1 MANHAHQ
8 LVTLHH
14 DRAITTSNVI
24 ASHFGKRH
32 DNVINAIRQTINLC
46 PAEFNHLNFKEV
58 EFLDGKGEM
67 RPAYE
72 LTRDAFMLVAMSFSE
87 ERALQ
92 FKIAYI
98 DAFNRME
105 AALHQQGQT
114 RIFAS
119 LDAVH
124 AQEEIMRAQIGNLK
138 DELLDTLR
146 TQVKLLGKTRKV
158 TGKNKPI
165 LQSDIAQIRSLA
177 AAGMSTSAIAGKM
190 GRSCTTVHY
199 ALRGADVPVPADGQ
213 AALFTVEA

>member
-1 MANHAHQ
+1 MANHTHQ

-14 DRAITTSNVI
+14 DRAITTSDVI

-46 PAEFNHLNFKEV
+46 PAEFGLLNFKESSYTNAQ
-58 EFLDGKGEM
+58 GKEQ
-67 RPAYE
+67 PAYE
-72 LTRDAFMLVAMSFSE
+72 LTRDAFMLVAMSFSG

-124 AQEEIMRAQIGNLK
+124 AQEEIMRA
-138 DELLDTLR
+138 LDTLR

-177 AAGMSTSAIAGKM
+177 AAGMSTSAIAGKL
-190 GRSCTTVHY
+190 GRSSATVHY
-199 ALRGADVPVPADGQ
+199 ALRGADIPVRADGQ
-213 AALFTVEA
+213 ATLFTVEA